1 MPNYPTNFVESNV
14 LLAMAEGDTETAEE
28 ILSGMTDLQMGEL
41 HEAAAQTMM
50 ICGRVLYE
58 RELAKREALAQA

>member
-28 ILSGMTDLQMGEL
+28 ILADMGTFGIKDLRK
-41 HEAAAQTMM
+41 AAQKTVQLCDR
-50 ICGRVLYE
+50 ILYE
-58 RELAKREALAQA
+58 RERGERPPWARA